1 MILTAEHEL
10 EDNDIIPEDVKGK
23 MRVGV
28 GKAKMLLKKKFR
40 LFEELCSKNLGNNSG
55 IRYPVTTEDLAGFWD
70 TILIQL
76 IQIYKIFEEVE
87 NCRKNNWE
95 VS

>member
-40 LFEELCSKNLGNNSG
+40 LFEELCSKNLVSSPSPP
-55 IRYPVTTEDLAGFWD
+55 ISPLTPSSRFFTTGL
-70 TILIQL
+70 
-76 IQIYKIFEEVE
+76 Y
-87 NCRKNNWE
+87 
-95 VS
+95 